1 MSEHVIRFR
10 LNGQDVTMAVTGDTT
25 LLSLLRE
32 QLNLTGTKDGC
43 AEGDCGACTVIL
55 DGEAVKSCL
64 VLAVQVDGSEVTTV
78 EGLARDGVLHRLQ
91 QSFIEEGAIQ
101 CGYCTPGMLLAAKA
115 LLDRVASPTEEEIRR
130 TIAGNLCRCTGYLR
144 IIRAIQAAAQ

>member
-1 MSEHVIRFR
+1 
-10 LNGQDVTMAVTGDTT
+10 MAVTGDTT